1 VATFG
6 GSFKHMLDGKGRVS
20 LPSRFR
26 KTIRDSA
33 LGGEFR
39 LWLTRGL
46 DGCLFVYP
54 ESAWEKQ
61 QQVLEALPA
70 NSREARLYVRQIME
84 STYEARMDSV
94 GRITVPSQLLEL
106 AGLEKGGEVMVLGAL
121 SRFELWD
128 PERYETHM
136 DSDAS
141 SFEDRAE
148 RFLL

>member
-1 VATFG
+1 
-6 GSFKHMLDGKGRVS
+6 
-20 LPSRFR
+20 
-26 KTIRDSA
+26 
-33 LGGEFR
+33 
-39 LWLTRGL
+39 
-46 DGCLFVYP
+46 
-54 ESAWEKQ
+54 Q

-136 DSDAS
+136 ASDAS